1 MKRFGAGALIAMASV
16 VLAAGC
22 GSSEGSKGQV
32 VATTSILAEITQRVA
47 GPGVEVSQLI
57 PDGASPHDFQL
68 SAKERALLEGAD
80 LVIANGGGLEAGLSL
95 DRLSG
100 EPYELIDHAGPLIR
114 SGPSGQPD
122 PHVWM
127 DPGRVARALPSIAE
141 ALIEVDPDGA
151 TGFRARAAGY
161 ADELESLGGRMTE
174 ILSIVPRRDRE
185 LVTSHDS
192 LAYFAQRFEFAV
204 VATPFPASGPEAE
217 VTAASIDEVEST
229 IEETGVPAV
238 FPEADSNTAILRGI
252 AERTGVRL
260 VLGLRVESP
269 GRGGYSTML
278 IDDARLIARGLTP

>member
-1 MKRFGAGALIAMASV
+1 MRRLGASALIAMALV
-16 VLAAGC
+16 MLAAGC
-22 GSSEGSKGQV
+22 GSSDGSKGQV

-68 SAKERALLEGAD
+68 SAKERALLEDAD

-95 DRLSG
+95 DQLSD

-114 SGPSGQPD
+114 SEPGGQSD

-127 DPGRVARALPSIAE
+127 NPGRVAEALPSLAE
-141 ALIEVDPDGA
+141 ALNQISPDGA
-151 TGFRARAAGY
+151 AGFRARAASY
-161 ADELESLGGRMTE
+161 ADELESLGERMAR
-174 ILSIVPRRDRE
+174 ILSVVPTENRE

-229 IEETGVPAV
+229 IERTGVPAV

-260 VLGLRVESP
+260 ILGLRVESP

-278 IDDARLIARGLTP
+278 IDDARLIARGLSG